1 LSRIKKHKIMRAKV
15 SLIAIA
21 FVAAFQFVK
30 AQDNKFNFGLKIS
43 PTVAWF
49 KISPTV
55 AWFKA
60 SDNLDNDGSKI
71 GFAYGLI
78 ADINFTNNYSFETG
92 IDVTYR
98 GGKLKY
104 LDTYKMK
111 TVLQY
116 IELPLTL
123 KLKTNEI
130 GYMTKTNEIGY
141 MTYFGKV
148 GFTTGVNIRT
158 DGDFKKSDINPLNL
172 ALVAGIGTQYSLGGK
187 TALLLGITFNN
198 GFLDVVKEKHS
209 KATSN
214 FLAVDL
220 GVMF

>member
-1 LSRIKKHKIMRAKV
+1 MSRIKKHKIMRAKV

-21 FVAAFQFVK
+21 FVAAFQFAK
-30 AQDNKFNFGLKIS
+30 AQDNKFNFGL
-43 PTVAWF
+43 

-130 GYMTKTNEIGY
+130 GYMT
-141 MTYFGKV
+141 YFGKV
-148 GFTTGVNIRT
+148 GFTTGINIRT
-158 DGDFKKSDINPLNL
+158 DGDFKKSDINPLNM

-187 TALLLGITFNN
+187 TALLFGITFNN